1 MLDHQDLIQI
11 LTHWLSTP
19 ANAYY
24 GQSYGADLNTF
35 LLVPMNENLAN
46 QFIDKLKRDI
56 PMLANVD
63 INLWQEDNG
72 FEQKRLYLE
81 IGKNITIDLTQLNQG

>member
-11 LTHWLSTP
+11 LEHWLSTP
-19 ANAYY
+19 ANMYY
-24 GQSYGADLNTF
+24 GQSYGADLNAF
-35 LLVPMNENLAN
+35 LLVPMTENLAN

-63 INLWQEDNG
+63 INLWQEDNS
-72 FEQKRLYLE
+72 FEQKKLYLE
-81 IGKNITIDLTQLNQG
+81 IGKNITIDLTQFNQG